1 MNVHKNAAITWRG
14 RLELIR
20 RVCDEHQG
28 VGRAAAAVGVSTR
41 TARKWVER
49 YRQAGVAGLHD
60 RSSRPHHSPTATEP
74 AIALRIK
81 VLRQQH
87 RWTYGQIAEEVGRAH
102 ATVARILGRCGLSRR
117 GRLEPPPPVV
127 RYEYREPGALLHV
140 DIKKLG
146 RIRRLGHRITGH
158 HRGQLHGAGWEFA
171 HVAVDDASRVAYVE
185 VCADERQ
192 ATAARFVRRA
202 VAWFRHRG
210 VRVRRVMTD
219 NGSCYRARRF
229 AQLCRRLLLRHVRT
243 RPYTPRTNGKAERF
257 IQTLL
262 REWAYARPFYTSA
275 ERALLLP
282 YWVEHYNCA
291 RAHSSLVGQPP
302 MSRLPGGN
310 NLMRLHI

>member
-20 RVCDEHQG
+20 RVCDERQALS
-28 VGRAAAAVGVSTR
+28 RAAVAVGVSTR

-60 RSSRPHHSPTATEP
+60 RPSRPHHSPSATEP
-74 AIALRIK
+74 AVALRIK
-81 VLRQQH
+81 VLRQQR
-87 RWTYGQIAEEVGRAH
+87 RWTCGQIAEDVGRAR
-102 ATVARILGRCGLSRR
+102 ATVARILRRCGMSRR

-127 RYEYREPGALLHV
+127 RYEYLEPGALLHV

-146 RIRRLGHRITGH
+146 RIRRLGHRITGQ

-185 VCADERQ
+185 ICADERQ
-192 ATAARFVRRA
+192 ATAASFVRRA
-202 VAWFRHRG
+202 VAWFRRRG
-210 VRVRRVMTD
+210 VQVRRVMTD

-229 AQLCRRLLLRHVRT
+229 AQLCRRVMLRHVRT

-262 REWAYARPFYTSA
+262 REWAYARPFYSSA

-291 RAHSSLVGQPP
+291 RAHSSLAGQPP
-302 MSRLPGGN
+302 ISRLPGGN
-310 NLMRLHI
+310 NLLRLHS